1 MMRKPFAWIVP
12 VVGCAVAGAVIA
24 QTSTPAPPGTPP
36 GAPAGAPHSAPKP
49 PPTVPANHMDAAPRS
64 EVATTP
70 AEQKKA
76 LYSLGVLLSRNLDSF
91 ALTPAEFNSVKQ
103 GFSDGYLH
111 KADAKDAEAQI
122 PQVQALERERVRSAG
137 DAYAAKAA
145 AAPGATRTASGM
157 IFQQVKAG
165 TGATPTTTDRVKV
178 NYEGK
183 LVDGTV
189 FDSSAMHGGQPATF
203 PVTGVIACWTEAL
216 QKMKV
221 GGKAHL
227 VCPASIAYG
236 DRAVPPK
243 IRAGSTLDFN
253 VELVD
258 ILPPSPPPEAPG
270 AHAPGVPGTPG
281 APGAPAT
288 PGAPASAPKPN

>member
-24 QTSTPAPPGTPP
+24 QTPPPAPPGTSPA
-36 GAPAGAPHSAPKP
+36 APQSAPRP
-49 PPTVPANHMDAAPRS
+49 PPTIPANHMDAAPRS
-64 EVATTP
+64 EAAPTP

-103 GFSDGYLH
+103 GLTDGYRH
-111 KADAKDAEAQI
+111 TADAKEAEAQI
-122 PQVQALERERVRSAG
+122 PQVQALERARVRSAG

-145 AAPGATRTASGM
+145 AAPGATKTASGM

-165 TGATPTTTDRVKV
+165 TGAAPTPSDRVKV
-178 NYEGK
+178 NYEGR

-221 GGKAHL
+221 GGRAHL

-236 DRAVPPK
+236 ERAVPPK

-253 VELVD
+253 VELLD
-258 ILPPSPPPEAPG
+258 ILPPQPPPPEAPG
-270 AHAPGVPGTPG
+270 APAP
-281 APGAPAT
+281 
-288 PGAPASAPKPN
+288 APKPN